1 MSLNSQHPAY
11 MAFHDQW
18 VKLRDFY
25 LGEDHVKAQREI
37 YLLPTPSMVLD
48 GMTDNSVGKAAYDSY
63 LARAVFPDFIRDA
76 VEIALGLMHQKE
88 PTIELPSEM
97 EFLREKCSIK
107 GESLNQFIR
116 RINVEQILA
125 GRCGILTDLPEIV
138 DPNAIAPYF
147 ALYKAEAI
155 INWDESNDYID
166 TDKLNLV
173 VLDESGLRRANS
185 VDTNNNF
192 SWKMIQQFRV
202 LELEDTNGVY
212 QQGVYSSITS
222 MNFTEVMM
230 NPPAIRGKT
239 LDEIPFIFINSKDL
253 LPMPENGPLL
263 GLANMCLSIYR
274 AEADYRYSLFM
285 QGQDTLVVI
294 GQIRDPN
301 AQPGTGDAL
310 RVGAGSRINLDIDG
324 DAKYIGVNSEGLPE
338 QRKSL
343 ETDRKKAETQ
353 TGRLIGTK
361 SNVESG
367 EALRVRIGAQTASL
381 TQIALTSALGMEKAL
396 KQLAKWMGA
405 DPNKVS
411 VIPNI
416 DFADIDFEGQELVNL
431 MTARSMGAPLSLE
444 SIHNI
449 LINRGLTVMDYNSE
463 ASLIPNENKKFN
475 IADPNAAT
483 KVPTQP
489 NQKPS
494 TQKPQPKGK

>member
-25 LGEDHVKAQREI
+25 QGEDHVKLQRET
-37 YLLPTPSMVLD
+37 YLPATAGMKLD
-48 GMTDNSVGKAAYDSY
+48 GMTEGAPGKAAYDSY
-63 LARAVFPDFIRDA
+63 LARAVFPDYIRDA

-88 PTIELPSEM
+88 PTIELPPEM
-97 EFLREKCSIK
+97 EFMREKCSIK

-116 RINVEQILA
+116 RVNVEQILM
-125 GRCGILTDLPEIV
+125 GRCGILTDLPQLV
-138 DPNAIAPYF
+138 DPNSINPYF

-166 TDKLNLV
+166 TDKINLV
-173 VLDESGLRRANS
+173 VLDESGLRRANTI
-185 VDTNNNF
+185 DTNNNF
-192 SWKMIQQFRV
+192 SWKMIQQFRI
-202 LELEDTNGVY
+202 LALHDTNGVY
-212 QQGVYSSITS
+212 EQGVYSSTTS
-222 MNFTEVMM
+222 LNFSSEMM

-239 LDEIPFIFINSKDL
+239 LNEIPFIFVNSKDL

-263 GLANMCLSIYR
+263 GLANLALSIYR
-274 AEADYRYSLFM
+274 AEADYRFSLFM
-285 QGQDTLVVI
+285 QGQDTLVII
-294 GQIRDPN
+294 GQIRS
-301 AQPGTGDAL
+301 PGPAPTDSEAL

-338 QRKSL
+338 QRASL
-343 ETDRKKAETQ
+343 EADRKKAETQ

-381 TQIALTSALGMEKAL
+381 TQIALTSALGVEKAL
-396 KQLAKWMGA
+396 KQLALWMGLDA
-405 DPNKVS
+405 KKVS
-411 VIPNI
+411 VIPNT

-431 MTARSMGAPLSLE
+431 MTARNMGAPLSLE

-463 ASLIPNENKKFN
+463 TTLIPAENKKFN
-475 IADPNAAT
+475 IPDPDAAI
-483 KVPTQP
+483 KVPNQP

-494 TQKPQPKGK
+494 TQKPQPKGN